1 MKAINAVSS
10 VHDNLMYEGRFMR
23 STKELVASHTVL
35 TSNNGTCAAFDMV
48 DPSKLPTLVAR
59 LLQHEDEAT
68 LCAILA
74 FSHDVCNCFYV
85 LQAGCIPALY
95 NVMSSS
101 TRESSAYYA
110 VLAVANV
117 AGNVSDF
124 RALTDNDGVAC
135 LMRAAQRFR
144 GSARMLKAF
153 VTAVMHLS
161 FAAASRAEVAN
172 AGVPQLLLHMAGSVH
187 GETLMML
194 LTTLK
199 RFAADPTYH
208 RVLLEAGAFEQL
220 QSVQYTR
227 EHREAQ
233 DLLYKLQLMVRPPS
247 PVAPP
252 NVPGPVASRTVR
264 A

>member
-1 MKAINAVSS
+1 MARAP
-10 VHDNLMYEGRFMR
+10 
-23 STKELVASHTVL
+23 HTTLLIPVRLRPL
-35 TSNNGTCAAFDMV
+35 TFVNRCAHT
-48 DPSKLPTLVAR
+48 PPPIGKLPTLVAR

-95 NVMSSS
+95 HVMSVA
-101 TRESSAYYA
+101 TRESSAYMA

-144 GSARMLKAF
+144 STRMHTAF
-153 VTAVMHLS
+153 VTAIMHLS

-172 AGVPQLLLHMAGSVH
+172 AGALQLLLHMAGAVR

-199 RFAADPTYH
+199 RFAGDPVYH
-208 RVLLEAGAFEQL
+208 RMLLEAGAFEQL
-220 QSVQYTR
+220 QSVQYTK

-252 NVPGPVASRTVR
+252 NVPGQSVAARPVR

>member
-1 MKAINAVSS
+1 MS
-10 VHDNLMYEGRFMR
+10 V
-23 STKELVASHTVL
+23 A
-35 TSNNGTCAAFDMV
+35 
-48 DPSKLPTLVAR
+48 
-59 LLQHEDEAT
+59 
-68 LCAILA
+68 
-74 FSHDVCNCFYV
+74 
-85 LQAGCIPALY
+85 
-95 NVMSSS
+95 

-144 GSARMLKAF
+144 SSARMHKAF
-153 VTAVMHLS
+153 VTAIMHLS
-161 FAAASRAEVAN
+161 FAAASRADVAA
-172 AGVPQLLLHMAGSVH
+172 AGVLQLLLHMAGSVR

-199 RFAADPTYH
+199 RFAVDPTYH
-208 RVLLEAGAFEQL
+208 RLLLEAGAFEQL

-247 PVAPP
+247 PAAPP
-252 NVPGPVASRTVR
+252 NVPGQSVAARPVHA
-264 A
+264 